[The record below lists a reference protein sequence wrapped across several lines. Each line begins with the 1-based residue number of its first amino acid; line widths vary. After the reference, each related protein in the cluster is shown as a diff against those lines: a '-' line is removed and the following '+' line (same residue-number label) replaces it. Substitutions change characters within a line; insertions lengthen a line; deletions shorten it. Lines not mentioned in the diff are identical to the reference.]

1 MNDYRPKSKRFG
13 RHTYRYYYLKE
24 SDPNS
29 PDHDGFVLYDPKKIY
44 IAENP
49 EYSMIKTVAHEDLH
63 ASFYENGIR
72 DLDKHFEHAL
82 IEIVAEYIEK
92 YYVPKKL

>member
-1 MNDYRPKSKRFG
+1 
-13 RHTYRYYYLKE
+13 
-24 SDPNS
+24 
-29 PDHDGFVLYDPKKIY
+29 
-44 IAENP
+44 
-49 EYSMIKTVAHEDLH
+49 MIKTVAHEDLH